1 MSGRP
6 RIVNGSLP
14 ARIVNDFLDDP
25 TNVSVPLCKVKS
37 AKFGGCLVVVS
48 VRLELEGESE

>member
-6 RIVNGSLP
+6 RIVSGSLP